1 MFTFILLVVLEIA
14 VILAMSAVVIG
25 ALYGLIRLY
34 DAIVESGWYKKIMI
48 LIRQKNGK
56 VKPVVVTI
64 DKSGRIEFKET
75 GRDIDGP
82 ECPKEIRDMLEKAER
97 ENSTINGDPAVRWD
111 PDKNVEDEI
120 RRRCGN

>member
-48 LIRQKNGK
+48 LIRQKNG
-56 VKPVVVTI
+56 
-64 DKSGRIEFKET
+64 
-75 GRDIDGP
+75 
-82 ECPKEIRDMLEKAER
+82 
-97 ENSTINGDPAVRWD
+97 
-111 PDKNVEDEI
+111 
-120 RRRCGN
+120 

>member
-1 MFTFILLVVLEIA
+1 MFTFILLVVLDIV

-75 GRDIDGP
+75 GP

-120 RRRCGN
+120 RRRGGN